1 MAIQVQWDNPE
12 KTVLCY
18 YFDQR
23 WSWEEF
29 FAARDQALDMIGGVT
44 HKVGVIMVT
53 PPDIVLPSN
62 LLTHSLTSLRHTHPN
77 TVIVVFIAGKPFLNM
92 MLSAM
97 SKILQSDNMA
107 MANTLDEAHAIINR
121 RLREIEAAPH
131 HTA

>member
-1 MAIQVQWDNPE
+1 MSIQVQWDNLE

-29 FAARDQALDMIGGVT
+29 FAARDQAIAMIGGVA

-53 PPDIVLPSN
+53 PPDIVLPAN
-62 LLTHSLTSLRHTHPN
+62 LLTHSLTSLRHTHAN

-97 SKILQSDNMA
+97 SKI
-107 MANTLDEAHAIINR
+107 
-121 RLREIEAAPH
+121 
-131 HTA
+131 